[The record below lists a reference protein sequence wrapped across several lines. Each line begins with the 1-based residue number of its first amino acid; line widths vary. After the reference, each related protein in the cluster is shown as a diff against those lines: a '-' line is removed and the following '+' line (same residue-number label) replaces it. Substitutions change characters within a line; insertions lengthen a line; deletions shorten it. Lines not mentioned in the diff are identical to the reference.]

1 MTLPLPDPMLP
12 MRFRVVERF
21 DEQPGVASLA
31 LVPVEDAMPLF
42 RPGQFN
48 MLYAFGIGEAAISI
62 SGDPHEHGWMVHTIR
77 EVGAVS
83 RALAR
88 IHPGGMLGLRGPFG
102 AHWPL
107 RRQSGRHLLF
117 VAGGLGLAPLRPAI
131 LQALREKTRYASL
144 TLVCG
149 ARAPEQM
156 LYRDEVDG
164 WARQPGMDV
173 LRIVDHANAGWTGR
187 VGVVT
192 TLLGAALGPHDPESV
207 SAFVCGPEIMM
218 RFTARDLA
226 IAGVPGGRIW
236 LSLERNMKCAIG
248 RCGRCQWGPDFLC
261 RDGPVLPYDRVARRL
276 AIKEL

>member
-1 MTLPLPDPMLP
+1 MSIPLPDPMLP

-21 DEQPGVASLA
+21 EEIAEVASLA

-48 MLYAFGIGEAAISI
+48 MLYAFGVGEAAISI

-83 RALAR
+83 RALVHVR
-88 IHPGGMLGLRGPFG
+88 PGDMLGLRGPFG
-102 AHWPL
+102 SHWPL
-107 RRQSGRHLLF
+107 RAQAERHLLF
-117 VAGGLGLAPLRPAI
+117 VAGGLGMAPLRPAI
-131 LQALREKTRYASL
+131 LQALREKERYASL

-149 ARAPEQM
+149 ARSPEQM
-156 LYRDEVDG
+156 LYRDEIDN
-164 WARQPGMDV
+164 WARQPGMSV
-173 LRIVDHANAGWTGR
+173 HRIVDHASAGWTGR

-192 TLLGAALGPHDPESV
+192 ALLPGALGTSDPATV

-218 RFTARDLA
+218 RFVARDLA
-226 IAGVPGGRIW
+226 SAGVSEERIW
-236 LSLERNMKCAIG
+236 LSMERNMKCALG
-248 RCGRCQWGPDFLC
+248 ACGRCQWGPDFVC

-276 AIKEL
+276 AIKEY

>member
-1 MTLPLPDPMLP
+1 MSIPLPDPMLP

-21 DEQPGVASLA
+21 EEIAEVASLA

-48 MLYAFGIGEAAISI
+48 MLYAFGVGEAAISI

-83 RALAR
+83 RALVHVR
-88 IHPGGMLGLRGPFG
+88 PGDMLGLRGPFG
-102 AHWPL
+102 SHWPL
-107 RRQSGRHLLF
+107 RAQAERHLLF
-117 VAGGLGLAPLRPAI
+117 VAGGLGMAPLRPAI
-131 LQALREKTRYASL
+131 LQALREKERYASL

-149 ARAPEQM
+149 ARSPEQM
-156 LYRDEVDG
+156 LYRDEIDN
-164 WARQPGMDV
+164 WARQPGMSV
-173 LRIVDHANAGWTGR
+173 HRIVDHASAGWTGR

-192 TLLGAALGPHDPESV
+192 ALLPGALGTSDPATV

-218 RFTARDLA
+218 RFAARDLA
-226 IAGVPGGRIW
+226 CAGVSEERIW
-236 LSLERNMKCAIG
+236 LSMERNMKCALG
-248 RCGRCQWGPDFLC
+248 ACGRCQWGPDFVC

-276 AIKEL
+276 AIKEY